1 MGYYISLRATLIEE
15 QKELPDKKNLISF
28 FFFLITTHFKCEMSL
43 SSQDA
48 AMFLNRFCLQYHDSS
63 TL

>member
-15 QKELPDKKNLISF
+15 QKELPDKKNLIS